1 MAKKS
6 KLELL
11 MVLSDKLFNSKLDQV
26 QKKLSG
32 ATATMDAKM
41 NKFSGNQIRMAGMVA
56 GAFAAIGGA
65 ALLIGGFDKSVEAAE
80 KFDSAFLP
88 IKQLNLDKSKGEI
101 DSYRNLIRDS
111 AYDVGTSLEASTKGY
126 YDLQSAT
133 GLYGKDAESVF
144 KKVGKY
150 SIATGADLNDSI
162 NSTTKAMKAYGL
174 GVKDIDALLTS
185 NAKTVQVGITT
196 FDELARVQTDY
207 AGAVSA
213 AGQNFD
219 TGNKVFAMFTSI
231 AKSADIAANMTKTFF
246 DGIGAQSKEIKD
258 NLGIDVFDVNGNMKD
273 ADKILFE
280 ISDKFKSMSEKEITG
295 VINKIGGP
303 EGLRG
308 ALAKVKTGAEDMI
321 STFNAFD
328 SSSFSL
334 ADALKNAE
342 GDYGKM
348 KEMFGNR
355 LEMVFSKLG
364 EKILPMLGGFF
375 DMLSPL
381 LDFIYKNFDTIATV
395 MKVLTIS
402 FTVAA
407 TAIGIYKLVVNRAA
421 IATKL
426 MAFYQNALNI
436 AMNLNPVGLIVTA
449 IAALI
454 ALVTVAILKYD
465 EWGAALLLFMGPIGI
480 VINAFKSL
488 YDHWE
493 SIKEAFKSDGII
505 GGLKRIGLVLLDAL
519 LKPMQ
524 QILEA
529 VASFDPTGL
538 AQKGADKLRAFRE
551 SSNLLTPGEKAKAIT
566 TTLSKAPGTDG
577 KTVTGNDKKKQGE
590 EVNKVVGQTNQAKKI
605 DIRIDAFNKGGIN
618 MAQSAYQGMSKD
630 DLEAWFKQMLPRVIL
645 NAETA

>member
-1 MAKKS
+1 MAKTS
-6 KLELL
+6 KLELIL
-11 MVLSDKLFNSKLDQV
+11 QLSDKLFNNKLSQV
-26 QKKLSG
+26 QAKLSA
-32 ATATMDAKM
+32 ATDKM
-41 NKFSGNQIRMAGMVA
+41 EGKLGRFSQNQIKMASGVA
-56 GAFAAIGGA
+56 VAFAAIGGIA
-65 ALLIGGFDKSVEAAE
+65 AITATIHKSVDATE
-80 KFDSAFLP
+80 KFNSAFLP
-88 IKQLNLDKSKGEI
+88 IRQLNLDKSKSEV

-111 AYDVGTSLEASTKGY
+111 AYDIGTSLVDSTKAY

-133 GLYGKDAESVF
+133 GLYGAEAEAVF

-150 SIATGADLNDSI
+150 SIATGANLGDAM

-246 DGIGAQSKEIKD
+246 DGIGAQSKEIQD

-303 EGLRG
+303 EGLRS

-328 SSSFSL
+328 SSKFSL

-348 KEMFGNR
+348 KELFFNR
-355 LEMVFSKLG
+355 LEMVFTKIG
-364 EKILPMLGGFF
+364 EKILPILAGIF
-375 DMLSPL
+375 DKISPIL
-381 LDFIYKNFDTIATV
+381 NFIYKNFDIIAMV
-395 MKVLTIS
+395 LKVLSIS
-402 FTVAA
+402 ILLVSTG
-407 TAIGIYKLVVNRAA
+407 IGIYNLVVHRAA
-421 IATKL
+421 IVTKL
-426 MAFYQNALNI
+426 WAFYQNALNI
-436 AMNLNPVGLIVTA
+436 AMNLNPIGLIVVA

-454 ALVTVAILKYD
+454 ALVTVAIMKWD
-465 EWGAALLLFMGPIGI
+465 DWGAALMLFLGPVGLII
-480 VINAFKSL
+480 SAFKSI

-493 SIKEAFKSDGII
+493 SIVDAFKSDGII
-505 GGLKRIGLVLLDAL
+505 GGLKRIGMVLVDAV
-519 LKPMQ
+519 LKPLQ
-524 QILEA
+524 QMLEA
-529 VASFDPTGL
+529 IANVDPTGL
-538 AQKGADKLRAFRE
+538 AQKGADKLKAFRE
-551 SSNLLTPGEKAKAIT
+551 AHNLTTPGEKETNLPNNA
-566 TTLSKAPGTDG
+566 LVKAPGGTT
-577 KTVTGNDKKKQGE
+577 KPTGIDKKKDGE
-590 EVNKVVGQTNQAKKI
+590 DVSKAVGKANQVKKV

-618 MAQSAYQGMSKD
+618 VAQSAFKGMSKD
-630 DLEAWFKQMLPRVIL
+630 DLEAWFKEMLARVIL
-645 NAETA
+645 NAENA